1 MKKEIEMLNTI
12 YRIVEMGVVGI
23 DDVITKIED
32 NTFETLVNTEKK
44 EYLSIMSTSIKLLK
58 TYDEEPKKINK
69 VFKTSSYIMSN
80 MKLMNEHKDHLIA
93 RMMFEG
99 NNKGVME
106 IYSKINA
113 SIYKN
118 TKITDLANK
127 LLYTMENNINELK
140 KYL

>member
-118 TKITDLANK
+118 TKISDLANK

>member
-106 IYSKINA
+106 IYSKINT

-140 KYL
+140 

>member
-23 DDVITKIED
+23 DDIITKIED

>member
-80 MKLMNEHKDHLIA
+80 MKLMNEHKDHLIS